1 MQRSSQTARKGWHRG
16 APIILEVGLEH
27 DRMELGTVNV
37 VCNCCWFDVFCTVF
51 LLLFM
56 FFPHLRWCFLADPLI
71 ALTM

>member
-37 VCNCCWFDVFCTVF
+37 GCKSRGGATPGLGGPGPQSQGF
-51 LLLFM
+51 LPKKKKKKNWKFY
-56 FFPHLRWCFLADPLI
+56 P
-71 ALTM
+71 